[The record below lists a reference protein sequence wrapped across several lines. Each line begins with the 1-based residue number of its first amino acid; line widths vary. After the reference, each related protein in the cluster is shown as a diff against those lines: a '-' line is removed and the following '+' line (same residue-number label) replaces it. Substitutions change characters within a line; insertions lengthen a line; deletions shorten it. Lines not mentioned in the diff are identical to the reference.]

1 MDVGITIRTQ
11 APATQAIARTDVAP
25 ASPQSTP
32 TDLPAEKTVTPATT
46 GDAIRY
52 DLSDSAR
59 RLQKA
64 AEALR
69 QAVDRNLETDP
80 RTRELVLKVT
90 SRSTGQVVQQIP
102 DEQQLKLRAYIRS
115 MMAKDSG
122 GQHTGDLVA
131 KTA

>member
-1 MDVGITIRTQ
+1 MDVGMTIRPQT
-11 APATQAIARTDVAP
+11 PATTAVVRSDVAP
-25 ASPQSTP
+25 SAAASTS
-32 TDLPAEKTVTPATT
+32 TDLPAAKTVTPAVESE
-46 GDAIRY
+46 AIRY

-59 RLQKA
+59 RLQQA
-64 AEALR
+64 ADALK

-90 SRSTGQVVQQIP
+90 SRSTGQIVQQIP

-115 MMAKDSG
+115 MMAREAS
-122 GQHTGDLVA
+122 QHAGDLVA

>member
-1 MDVGITIRTQ
+1 MDVGITIRPQ
-11 APATQAIARTDVAP
+11 APATQAVARTDVAP

-32 TDLPAEKTVTPATT
+32 TDLPSEKTVTPANQ
-46 GDAIRY
+46 GEAIRY

-122 GQHTGDLVA
+122 GQHVGDLVA